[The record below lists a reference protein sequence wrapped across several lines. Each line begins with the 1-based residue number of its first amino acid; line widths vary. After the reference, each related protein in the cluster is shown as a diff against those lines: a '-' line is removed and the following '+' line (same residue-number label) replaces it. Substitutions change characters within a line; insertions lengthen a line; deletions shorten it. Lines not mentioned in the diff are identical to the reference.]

1 MAGRVFGLDFGT
13 TNSLV
18 SLIQGET
25 VISLVDRADRRP
37 HPSVVWYRGGEVVVG
52 RSARDHLDSAEGA
65 APQGL
70 LRSPKMSLRREG
82 PIYLDGREIA
92 PSDAIAKVLTFLRDD
107 ARKPRAG
114 GEPYEMDRAV
124 MTIPVDFEG
133 PQRRELR
140 AAARKA
146 GIGVVQFVHEPVAA
160 LYAHLRGRPH
170 FRRELAELEGRVLLV
185 FDWGGGTLDLTLCRV
200 LGGQIFQ
207 IKSIGDNEIGGDVF
221 DERLR
226 NLARSRHAAAH
237 GLADVTAV
245 EAPGMGAKLLAQ
257 CETAKIALCTDG
269 GADYPTFV
277 RDYARAEGAAR
288 NLEVEIARADLER
301 ESESLVRRGLG
312 LIDQILHEAR
322 LDHADVHLC
331 LPTGGM
337 VNMPT
342 IRKGLI
348 ERFGGRVPRLPNG
361 DRIISE
367 GAAWIAHD
375 NLRLTL
381 AKPIEVRVAD
391 GSGSGHCQVL
401 VPKGLELPVEN
412 QVVGAANRQFVC
424 ADPRD
429 GFAAFEFVKPKAV
442 GLVGPDAERETL
454 CVVNVA
460 VNPRT
465 PPLVERLRCEVTIDH
480 DYVAHVHVAS
490 NGRGAEI
497 RAEFHRLDFGLAI
510 PPGTGRAA
518 EGKALDGA
526 STPTAHAGSA
536 RVAGLSRSVA
546 MRPNVMLA
554 GSSDGRHA
562 VAGDLAF
569 KLWPGMFNPDRP
581 EATPRQ
587 RDEHLY
593 YTPCSLCGRSLFQI
607 EDEGLLPMCRPGVCS
622 PPPSGAKTPIGRS
635 SDQQP

>member
-18 SLIQGET
+18 SVVQGDT
-25 VISLVDRADRRP
+25 VIPLVDRIDGRP

-52 RSARDHLDSAEGA
+52 RAAREHLDSGDGA
-65 APQGL
+65 APAGL
-70 LRSPKMSLRREG
+70 LRSPKMSLRRDG
-82 PIYLDGREIA
+82 PIHLDGRDLA
-92 PSDAIAKVLTFLRDD
+92 PSDVIAEVLKFLRAD

-114 GEPYEMDRAV
+114 GEPYEVERAV

-160 LYAHLRGRPH
+160 LYAHLRGRPN
-170 FRRELAELEGRVLLV
+170 FRRELVDLEGRVLLV

-200 LGGQIFQ
+200 LGGQIVQ
-207 IKSIGDNEIGGDVF
+207 IKSLGDNEIGGDVF

-237 GLADVTAV
+237 GLTDVTAV

-257 CETAKIALCTDG
+257 CEQAKIALCTEDR
-269 GADYPTFV
+269 AAYRAFV
-277 RDYARAEGAAR
+277 RDYARAKGAAR
-288 NLEVEIARADLER
+288 NLVVEITRADLER
-301 ESESLVRRGLG
+301 ESESLVRRGLA
-312 LIDQILHEAR
+312 LIDRILSEAR

-337 VNMPT
+337 VNMPA
-342 IRKGLI
+342 IRKGLV

-391 GSGSGHCQVL
+391 GSGSGHYQVL

-412 QVVGAANRQFVC
+412 QVIGAANRQFVC

-429 GFAAFEFVKPKAV
+429 GFATFEFVKPKAV

-465 PPLVERLRCEVTIDH
+465 NPLVERLHCEVSIDH
-480 DYVAHVHVAS
+480 DYVAHVHVS
-490 NGRGAEI
+490 SLGRGAE
-497 RAEFHRLDFGLAI
+497 AHTEFHSLDFGLAI
-510 PPGTGRAA
+510 PAGAGRAA
-518 EGKALDGA
+518 DGRVRSDA
-526 STPTAHAGSA
+526 AAATVPAGSA
-536 RVAGLSRSVA
+536 RIVGPPRSVA
-546 MRPNVMLA
+546 MRPNVLPA
-554 GSSDGRHA
+554 GSSNARQA

-569 KLWPGMFNPDRP
+569 KLWPGMFSPDHP

-607 EDEGLLPMCRPGVCS
+607 EEEGLLPTCRPGVCS
-622 PPPSGAKTPIGRS
+622 PRPLSA
-635 SDQQP
+635 

>member
-1 MAGRVFGLDFGT
+1 
-13 TNSLV
+13 
-18 SLIQGET
+18 
-25 VISLVDRADRRP
+25 
-37 HPSVVWYRGGEVVVG
+37 
-52 RSARDHLDSAEGA
+52 
-65 APQGL
+65 
-70 LRSPKMSLRREG
+70 MSLRREG
-82 PIYLDGREIA
+82 SIHLEGRDLA
-92 PSDAIAKVLTFLRDD
+92 PSDAIAEVLSFLRAD

-114 GEPYEMDRAV
+114 GEPYEVERAV

-146 GIGVVQFVHEPVAA
+146 EIGVVQFVHEPVAA
-160 LYAHLRGRPH
+160 LYAYLRGRPN

-200 LGGQIFQ
+200 LGGQLFQ
-207 IKSIGDNEIGGDVF
+207 IKSIGDNEIGGDLF

-226 NLARSRHAAAH
+226 NRARFLHAQAH
-237 GLADVTAV
+237 GLADVTAI

-257 CETAKIALCTDG
+257 CEQAKIALCTEERP
-269 GADYPTFV
+269 AYRPFV

-288 NLEVEIARADLER
+288 NLVVEITQSDLER
-301 ESESLVRRGLG
+301 ESESLVRRGLS
-312 LIDQILHEAR
+312 LIDRILAEAR
-322 LDHADVHLC
+322 LEHTDVHLC

-337 VNMPT
+337 VNMPA
-342 IRKGLI
+342 IRKGLV
-348 ERFGGRVPRLPNG
+348 ERFGGRVPKLLNG

-391 GSGSGHCQVL
+391 GSGSGHCRIL

-412 QVVGAANRQFVC
+412 QVVAAANRQFVC

-454 CVVNVA
+454 CVVNVP
-460 VNPRT
+460 VNAKT
-465 PPLVERLRCEVTIDH
+465 YPLVERLHCKVSIDH

-490 NGRGAEI
+490 LGRGAEA
-497 RAEFHRLDFGLAI
+497 RTEFHRLDFGLAI
-510 PPGTGRAA
+510 PAGTGQAA
-518 EGKALDGA
+518 NWMEVDGA
-526 STPTAHAGSA
+526 SPNDVPSGSA
-536 RVAGLSRSVA
+536 QIIGSRRSVA
-546 MRPNVMLA
+546 MRPNVLPT
-554 GSSDGRHA
+554 GTSDARQA

-569 KLWPGMFNPDRP
+569 KLWPGMFNPDRQ
-581 EATPRQ
+581 EATEQQ
-587 RDEHLY
+587 RAEYLY
-593 YTPCSLCGRSLFQI
+593 YTPCSLCRRSLFRIQ
-607 EDEGLLPMCRPGVCS
+607 DEGLLPTCHPAVCS
-622 PPPSGAKTPIGRS
+622 PQPRRAGASSPTP
-635 SDQQP
+635 

>member
-1 MAGRVFGLDFGT
+1 M
-13 TNSLV
+13 
-18 SLIQGET
+18 IQGES
-25 VISLVDRADRRP
+25 VIPLVDQTDGRP
-37 HPSVVWYRGGEVVVG
+37 HPSVVWYRGGDVVVG
-52 RSARDHLDSAEGA
+52 RTAREHLDSAEGA

-82 PIYLDGREIA
+82 PIYLEGREIA
-92 PSDAIAKVLTFLRDD
+92 PSDAIAMVLGFLRKD
-107 ARKPRAG
+107 ALRPRPG
-114 GEPYEMDRAV
+114 GEPYEVDRAV

-160 LYAHLRGRPH
+160 LYAYLRGRPN

-200 LGGQIFQ
+200 LGGQLFQ
-207 IKSIGDNEIGGDVF
+207 IKSLGDNEIGGDVF

-226 NLARSRHAAAH
+226 NLARARHAAAH
-237 GLADVTAV
+237 GLLDVTSV
-245 EAPGMGAKLLAQ
+245 ESPGMGAKLLAQ
-257 CETAKIALCTDG
+257 CEQAKIALCVEERGT
-269 GADYPTFV
+269 YRPFV
-277 RDYARAEGAAR
+277 RDYARADGAAR
-288 NLEVEIARADLER
+288 NLVVEISQADLQR

-312 LIDQILHEAR
+312 LIDRILGEAR

-337 VNMPT
+337 LNMPA
-342 IRKGLI
+342 IRNGLV

-381 AKPIEVRVAD
+381 AKPIEIRVAD
-391 GSGSGHCQVL
+391 GTGSGHYQVL

-412 QVVGAANRQFVC
+412 QVVAAANCQFVC

-429 GFAAFEFVKPKAV
+429 GIAAFEFVKPMAV

-454 CVVNVA
+454 CVVNVP
-460 VNPRT
+460 VNPKTT
-465 PPLVERLRCEVTIDH
+465 PLLERLQCEVTIDH

-490 NGRGAEI
+490 RGRGAEM
-497 RAEFHRLDFGLAI
+497 RTEFHRLDFGLAI
-510 PPGTGRAA
+510 PAGMGQPAD
-518 EGKALDGA
+518 GKALDGA
-526 STPTAHAGSA
+526 DASFAPVGSA
-536 RVAGLSRSVA
+536 RVVGPSGSVA
-546 MRPNVMLA
+546 MRPNVLMS
-554 GSSDGRHA
+554 GRSDERHA

-569 KLWPGMFNPDRP
+569 KLWPGMFNSSRP

-607 EDEGLLPMCRPGVCS
+607 EAEGLLPTCRPGICS
-622 PPPSGAKTPIGRS
+622 PRRVSAGVPIARLDGQRS
-635 SDQQP
+635 

>member
-1 MAGRVFGLDFGT
+1 MVGRVFGLDFGT

-18 SLIQGET
+18 SVIQGDT
-25 VISLVDRADRRP
+25 ALPLVDRTDNRP

-52 RSARDHLDSAEGA
+52 RSARAHLDSTDGA

-70 LRSPKMSLRREG
+70 LRSPKMSLRRDG
-82 PIYLDGREIA
+82 PIHLDGRDIA
-92 PSDAIAKVLTFLRDD
+92 PSDAIAEVLSFLRAD

-114 GEPYEMDRAV
+114 GEPYEVERAV

-160 LYAHLRGRPH
+160 LYAYLRGRPH
-170 FRRELAELEGRVLLV
+170 FRREVAELEGRVLLV

-200 LGGQIFQ
+200 LGGQLFQ
-207 IKSIGDNEIGGDVF
+207 IKSIGDNEIGGDIF

-226 NLARSRHAAAH
+226 NRARFLHAEAH
-237 GLADVTAV
+237 GLADVTAI

-257 CETAKIALCTDG
+257 CEQAKIALCTEER
-269 GADYPTFV
+269 ASYRPFV

-288 NLEVEIARADLER
+288 NLVVEITRSDLER
-301 ESESLVRRGLG
+301 GSESLVRRGLG
-312 LIDQILHEAR
+312 LIDRILDEAR

-337 VNMPT
+337 VNMPA
-342 IRKGLI
+342 IRKGLV

-391 GSGSGHCQVL
+391 GSGSGHCRVL

-412 QVVGAANRQFVC
+412 QVVAAANCQFVC

-454 CVVNVA
+454 CVVNVP

-465 PPLVERLRCEVTIDH
+465 NPLIERLHCKVSIDH

-490 NGRGAEI
+490 LGRGAE
-497 RAEFHRLDFGLAI
+497 ATTEFHRLDFGLAI
-510 PPGTGRAA
+510 PAGAGRSAD
-518 EGKALDGA
+518 GKGRGETSAN
-526 STPTAHAGSA
+526 SVPAGSA
-536 RVAGLSRSVA
+536 RVTGPRRSVA
-546 MRPNVMLA
+546 MRPNVLPA
-554 GSSDGRHA
+554 EGFDARHA

-569 KLWPGMFNPDRP
+569 KLWPGMFSPDRP

-587 RDEHLY
+587 REEYLY

-607 EDEGLLPMCRPGVCS
+607 EEEGLLPTCRPSICS
-622 PPPSGAKTPIGRS
+622 PKPRRPRAATQRAEWP
-635 SDQQP
+635 